1 MDFDGTVENKS
12 VNYLF
17 SQSGTILDL
26 DFALDDPSD
35 SPFEEEPDEDACVGS
50 DYRVVHIVENAQ
62 FVGVHD
68 DLTVA
73 DTSCRNPVIYRLSEE
88 TGQMMDTG
96 ANCCITNNL
105 SCLVDVESIPPF
117 AVGVAVSGDTV
128 TPSLCTK

>member
-1 MDFDGTVENKS
+1 M
-12 VNYLF
+12 
-17 SQSGTILDL
+17 
-26 DFALDDPSD
+26 
-35 SPFEEEPDEDACVGS
+35 
-50 DYRVVHIVENAQ
+50 VHIIENAQ

-117 AVGVAVSGDTV
+117 AVGVAVSGTGGAV
-128 TPSLCTK
+128 GVKIGVVIGVHLVL